1 MSNQMEIKSKSCFTG
16 KYFNSILNN
25 FKIILIYFKF
35 KLLNYVQNPTP
46 TMNMQ
51 LMIKEKILNQLSNKT
66 Q

>member
-46 TMNMQ
+46 TMNM
-51 LMIKEKILNQLSNKT
+51 
-66 Q
+66 